1 MPASINEPIGARS
14 AALALLVSIFW
25 AGNVAALKLGLEVFP
40 PFWNAFWRMIF
51 GIVALLIWGW
61 MKRIPLWPFAGEW
74 RRLTQLGLL
83 FAAQIMLMN
92 SGADL
97 TSPAYGIVL
106 INAHPLF
113 ANLFGH
119 FAAHEQR
126 LGPVRLLGLALA
138 FSGMCVLVLG
148 KPESSLA
155 SNPLFGNALLVCSA
169 ALLGLRSVYT
179 RRLVQ
184 GIDPVRAITWQ
195 CNVSTFV
202 FLIAAMALEPLRLG
216 PATPVS
222 VGALAYQGIVVAG
235 FCFVVWTEL
244 LRRHSAGTLSMFAF
258 TIPFFGVIVSA
269 LIFGEA
275 ITPRIV
281 LAGAM
286 VTAGIAIVTGRRGS

>member
-1 MPASINEPIGARS
+1 MPASINEPIGPRS
-14 AALALLVSIFW
+14 AALALLVSLFW
-25 AGNVAALKLGLEVFP
+25 AGNIAALKLGLEVFP
-40 PFWNAFWRMIF
+40 PFWNAFWRMLF
-51 GIVALLIWGW
+51 GIAALLLWGW
-61 MKRIPLWPFAGEW
+61 WQRIPLWPAAGEW

-92 SGADL
+92 SGANL

-126 LGPVRLLGLALA
+126 LGPARLFGLALA

-148 KPESSLA
+148 KPESTLA
-155 SNPLFGNALLVCSA
+155 ANPLLGNALLVLSA

-195 CNVSTFV
+195 CNVSTLV
-202 FLIAAMALEPLRLG
+202 FLIVAFLVEPLRLG
-216 PATPVS
+216 PATPLS

-258 TIPFFGVIVSA
+258 TIPFFGVILSSF
-269 LIFGEA
+269 IFGEA
-275 ITPRIV
+275 ITPRII
-281 LAGAM
+281 LAGVM
-286 VTAGIAIVTGRRGS
+286 VTVGIIVVTGRR